1 VEYGVIALLILA
13 AYTAM
18 GVFVN
23 AVVVSFHKYDYNIRK
38 LIVLFWPI
46 LVGVL
51 VIGIIPVALG
61 RRVGNFIKE
70 QIKD

>member
-1 VEYGVIALLILA
+1 MEYGVIALLILA

-38 LIVLFWPI
+38 LIVLF
-46 LVGVL
+46 
-51 VIGIIPVALG
+51 
-61 RRVGNFIKE
+61 
-70 QIKD
+70 